1 MADSPVLQELHYFRA
16 NPVQEI
22 APTSDRLDIYIKA
35 GRYALFG
42 YSIRDRFKN
51 HEVFGYRRER
61 IDPLVI
67 RITLVVKR
75 DDAANS
81 GDAHF
86 FKQMQP

>member
-1 MADSPVLQELHYFRA
+1 VADSPVLQELHYFGA
-16 NPVQEI
+16 NPIEEI
-22 APTSDRLDIYIKA
+22 APTSDRLDIDIKA
-35 GRYALFG
+35 ARYALFG
-42 YSIRDRFKN
+42 HSICDRFQN

-81 GDAHF
+81 GDTHF
-86 FKQMQP
+86 F